1 MGCPVLFLVQKRE
14 REKKKLYGDDG
25 TYVTLSLRFGISNPS
40 YVVRG
45 TCRVA
50 KYLNGSEAS
59 IVKGVI

>member
-14 REKKKLYGDDG
+14 REKKLYGDG
-25 TYVTLSLRFGISNPS
+25 TYVTLLLEVRLLNPS

-50 KYLNGSEAS
+50 KYLMNGSEAF
-59 IVKGVI
+59 IVNGVI